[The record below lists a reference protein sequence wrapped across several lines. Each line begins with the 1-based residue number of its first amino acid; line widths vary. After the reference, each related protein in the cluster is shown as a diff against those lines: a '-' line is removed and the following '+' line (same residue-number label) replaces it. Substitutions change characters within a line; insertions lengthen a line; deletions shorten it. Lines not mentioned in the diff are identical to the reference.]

1 MEQRIESIL
10 SFTMVLSIIVV
21 LISSLIYAIKKEIQV
36 GASLELQIATI
47 GFFLFIL
54 SLAIAKILSRE

>member
-1 MEQRIESIL
+1 
-10 SFTMVLSIIVV
+10 MVLSIIVV

>member
-1 MEQRIESIL
+1 
-10 SFTMVLSIIVV
+10 MVLSIIVV

-47 GFFLFIL
+47 GFSLFIL